1 LVLEPPPRWPQ
12 IVHLQHHKL
21 IGFPVAFGL
30 TVATAALSYH
40 FFERPILKFKERF
53 ETIHTRPA

>member
-1 LVLEPPPRWPQ
+1 MFDTADRWPRMA
-12 IVHLQHHKL
+12 HFTQHRKFGIPL
-21 IGFPVAFGL
+21 AFAL

-53 ETIHTRPA
+53 ETVKTRPA

>member
-1 LVLEPPPRWPQ
+1 MFDTADHWPRMAQ
-12 IVHLQHHKL
+12 LTQHRL
-21 IGFPVAFGL
+21 IGIPLALGL
-30 TVATAALSYH
+30 TIATAALSYH